1 MAYDAQDLRRLMQE
15 FSGGS
20 DQRYRHTFNRRF
32 IYTEGVQAVAE
43 AAGAYWL
50 LDKIALEVAP
60 IYARAWLEGNASI
73 GIVKFSVPTA
83 ESAAQQPRLYPVVT
97 LSLADD
103 APAAYEQALDF
114 TTFPEGEWL
123 FFLGT
128 DEIGP
133 DSYVT
138 TMYLPQE
145 H

>member
-20 DQRYRHTFNRRF
+20 DKRYRHTFNRRF

-50 LDKIALEVAP
+50 LDKVALELAP
-60 IYARAWLEGNASI
+60 LYAKAWLEENASI
-73 GIVKFSVPTA
+73 GVVKFTVPKDGA
-83 ESAAQQPRLYPVVT
+83 GSRPVVV

-103 APAAYEQALDF
+103 APPAYEQALDF
-114 TTFPEGEWL
+114 TTFPEGEWV

-128 DEIGP
+128 DEVGP
-133 DSYVT
+133 ESYVT
-138 TMYLPQE
+138 TMCLPQE
-145 H
+145 Y

>member
-20 DQRYRHTFNRRF
+20 DQRYRHTFNRSF
-32 IYTEGVQAVAE
+32 IYTGGVQAVAE

-50 LDKIALEVAP
+50 LDKVALELAP
-60 IYARAWLEGNASI
+60 LYAKAWLEGKAGI
-73 GIVKFSVPTA
+73 GIVKFTVPAA
-83 ESAAQQPRLYPVVT
+83 ESQDKQLRPVVT

-114 TTFPEGEWL
+114 TTFPEGDWA

>member
-50 LDKIALEVAP
+50 LDKVALELAP
-60 IYARAWLEGNASI
+60 LYAKAWLEGNASI
-73 GIVKFSVPTA
+73 GIVKFTVPKDGT
-83 ESAAQQPRLYPVVT
+83 EQRPVVI

-103 APAAYEQALDF
+103 APPAYELALDF
-114 TTFPEGEWL
+114 TTFPEGDWV

-133 DSYVT
+133 ESYVT